1 MTCKMH
7 KKCGGGDRGWCPA
20 LEVGMIWRERR
31 MGECL
36 KLPYLFQWSAFH
48 VCFQGMTSGVG
59 GWNNW
64 MRWEKKD

>member
-1 MTCKMH
+1 
-7 KKCGGGDRGWCPA
+7 
-20 LEVGMIWRERR
+20 

-36 KLPYLFQWSAFH
+36 KLAYLFQWSAFR

-64 MRWEKKD
+64 MRWEKKDRRRKSL